1 LAYLRKEAMGGVGMK
16 AQVFEY
22 KEVGWGAKLVEEGSL
37 RAEAVA
43 VGGDAGEEAVKALAK
58 ELEEE
63 LAQGVEA
70 GEKVEQDIKLVQG
83 EREKKVLEETT
94 EPEVTKAKEE
104 QK

>member
-1 LAYLRKEAMGGVGMK
+1 MAYLRKEAMGGVGMK

-37 RAEAVA
+37 RAEAV
-43 VGGDAGEEAVKALAK
+43 GDNGEEAVKALAK

-70 GEKVEQDIKLVQG
+70 GDKVEEEIKQAQG
-83 EREKKVLEETT
+83 EREQKVLEETT
-94 EPEVTKAKEE
+94 EVSEGEAETKEE